1 MTISQSESLLDLQ
14 DDIAQVIITQ
24 EEIRARVNALGQTIS
39 ADYRGSDLI
48 LVGVLRG
55 VLFFMADLMR
65 AITIPV
71 TYDFMAISRYGP
83 TAKTRGVVRL
93 TKDLEEH
100 IEGRHVVFVEDVVD
114 TGLTSSYILK
124 NLKAREPASLR
135 TCVLFD
141 RPRRRLIEF
150 DIAYNGFELPDLF
163 VVGYGL
169 DYQQKYRNLPF
180 VATLKASALQH
191 PLQPTPGDS

>member
-1 MTISQSESLLDLQ
+1 M
-14 DDIAQVIITQ
+14 
-24 EEIRARVNALGQTIS
+24 
-39 ADYRGSDLI
+39 
-48 LVGVLRG
+48 
-55 VLFFMADLMR
+55 
-65 AITIPV
+65 
-71 TYDFMAISRYGP
+71 
-83 TAKTRGVVRL
+83 VRL

-124 NLKAREPASLR
+124 NLRAREPASLR

-150 DIAYNGFELPDLF
+150 DIAYKGFELPDLF

-169 DYQQKYRNLPF
+169 DYQQKYRNLRTSPRSRPKHCSN
-180 VATLKASALQH
+180 LHNLLRK
-191 PLQPTPGDS
+191 TPEQSTEKKSPSLAGWSTCLLSQQSKKGAN